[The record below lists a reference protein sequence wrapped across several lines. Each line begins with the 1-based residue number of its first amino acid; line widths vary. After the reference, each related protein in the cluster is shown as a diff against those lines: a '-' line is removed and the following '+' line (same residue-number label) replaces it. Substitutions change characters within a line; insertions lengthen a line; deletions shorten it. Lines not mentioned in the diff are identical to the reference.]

1 MILEAFFFDRVIR
14 GAGTR
19 SEPRAGAANKHALPK
34 IARHGQKFVVLMS
47 QSLKKLTLTWHRKKK
62 SLF

>member
-1 MILEAFFFDRVIR
+1 MILEAFFFDRVIC
-14 GAGTR
+14 GG

-34 IARHGQKFVVLMS
+34 IARHGHEFVVLMS